1 MTGGNVMYSLL
12 LVTLLTGA
20 TPIDKAA
27 KLTQNNM
34 YEESEAIL
42 KKITIASVINHI
54 SIISIEQS
62 ITFV

>member
-42 KKITIASVINHI
+42 KKIASVINHI